1 MKVTVTV
8 TNDDTAKTITAK
20 ASGSGVKHDIAPGA
34 SHSFADTDGDDNF
47 KVECENKR
55 V

>member
-8 TNDDTAKTITAK
+8 TNDDASKTITAK
-20 ASGSGVKHDIAPGA
+20 PSTGGTKYDIAPGA
-34 SHSFADTDGDDNF
+34 SQTFSDNDGDDNF
-47 KVECENKR
+47 KIECENKR